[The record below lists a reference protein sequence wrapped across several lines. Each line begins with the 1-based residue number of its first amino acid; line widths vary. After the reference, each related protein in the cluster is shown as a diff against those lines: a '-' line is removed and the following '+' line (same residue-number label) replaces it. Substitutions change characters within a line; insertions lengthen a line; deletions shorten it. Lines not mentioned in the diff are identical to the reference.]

1 MKYSFKVGHLDC
13 ANCARKIEERI
24 NKESYVDF
32 AELNFML
39 KKLTVKVNDEAL
51 GEEETRERLE
61 KLADAIEKGTRFY
74 SEDDE
79 QYEEDED
86 ETCDEEACRY
96 HEGHEHHHHGE
107 DTHED
112 HHHEEVQHETHKHQ
126 HEEEHSKE
134 DKRAIKHKSEKKL
147 SEQVERIALIVG
159 LIVFAI
165 GLATDIDLL
174 LIIAY
179 ICVGYDII
187 WQAAKNLLRGSVLDE
202 NFLMT
207 IATIAAFAIAEYPEA
222 VAVMVFYKIG
232 EFMQSKAVS
241 YSRKEIAKAMD
252 IRPDFA
258 RIIKDG
264 NAVIVAPNQV
274 KVGNILEVRPG
285 EKLPLD
291 GVIVKGETLLDT
303 SILTGESALVVAK
316 AGDEILS
323 GCINKEGLIEVK
335 VTKSFK
341 NSTVSKILE
350 LIEHATSKKSKSEN
364 FITKFAKWYTPIVV
378 LLAILTAVVPS
389 LITGNW
395 HEWIYTSITFLVIS
409 CPCAI
414 VVSVPLGFFAGLGA
428 AAQDGVLV
436 KGSNY
441 LEAICTVDTIV
452 LDKTGT
458 ITKGKFGVTEVIEAK
473 GNREEILHLA
483 ASLEQSSN
491 HPIAKSIVESYKGKI
506 DVAITD
512 VKEVSGQGMMG
523 HLDGK
528 LILVGN
534 DKLMANHGVAI
545 KVANRLGSH
554 IYVAVDKTYL
564 GCIVVADQI
573 KEDSKE
579 AIAKL
584 KANGIKKVVMLTGD
598 KKEIAEEVGRA
609 VGVDEVHAEL
619 LPQDKVAELEKYLSQ
634 GKVAFVG
641 DGINDAP
648 VLARA
653 DVGIAM
659 GGVGSDAAIEA
670 SDIVL
675 MTDELSAI
683 SRLLK
688 SARRTRIIVTQN
700 IIFALGV
707 KVIVLLLGLIG
718 MANMWLAVF
727 ADVGVSL
734 IAVIN
739 SIRALGGNL
748 SYIKA
753 MFKNR

>member
-1 MKYSFKVGHLDC
+1 MKYSYKVGNLDC

-24 NKESYVDF
+24 NKEAYINF
-32 AELNFML
+32 AELNIML
-39 KKLTVKVNDEAL
+39 KKLTVEVKDEAL
-51 GEEETRERLE
+51 GEEVVRERLE

-74 SEDDE
+74 NEEDDE
-79 QYEEDED
+79 YEAY
-86 ETCDEEACRY
+86 ETCEEETCQC
-96 HEGHEHHHHGE
+96 HEGHEHR
-107 DTHED
+107 
-112 HHHEEVQHETHKHQ
+112 HHEREHQTHKH
-126 HEEEHSKE
+126 HEEEH
-134 DKRAIKHKSEKKL
+134 REK
-147 SEQVERIALIVG
+147 VERIAFIVG
-159 LIVFAI
+159 LIVFAA
-165 GLATDIDLL
+165 GLITDIDVL

-187 WQAAKNLLRGSVLDE
+187 WQAAKNLIRGSVLDE

-207 IATIAAFAIAEYPEA
+207 IATVAAFAIAEYPEA

-232 EFMQSKAVS
+232 EFMQGKAVS

-258 RIIKDG
+258 RIINNGK
-264 NAVIVAPNQV
+264 AVIIAPNQV
-274 KVGNILEVRPG
+274 KIGNILEVRPG

-303 SILTGESALVVAK
+303 SMLTGESALVGAK
-316 AGDEILS
+316 AGDEVLS
-323 GCINKEGLIEVK
+323 GSINKEGLIEVK

-378 LLAILTAVVPS
+378 LLAILTAIVPS

-458 ITKGKFGVTEVIEAK
+458 ITKGKFGVTEVIEARGK
-473 GNREEILHLA
+473 REEILHLA

-491 HPIAKSIVESYKGKI
+491 HPIAKSIVQSYTGK
-506 DVAITD
+506 AYAEITH
-512 VKEVSGQGMMG
+512 VKEVSGQGMVA

-528 LILVGN
+528 LVLVGN
-534 DKLMANHGVAI
+534 DKLMASYGVAI
-545 KVANRLGSH
+545 EKVNKLGSH
-554 IYVAVDKTYL
+554 IYVAVDNAYL

-609 VGVDEVHAEL
+609 VGIDEVHAEL
-619 LPQDKVAELEKYLSQ
+619 LPQDKVAELEKCLSQ

-683 SRLLK
+683 SSLLA
-688 SARRTRIIVTQN
+688 SARRTRKIVTQN
-700 IIFALGV
+700 IVFALGV

-753 MFKNR
+753 MFKNK